1 MLNALAVT
9 AVGLLAQAF
18 FSARTLVQWILSE
31 RSRRV
36 LSPSIFWIFSTCGSV
51 LLALYGYLRQ
61 DFAIIAGQVISYYVY
76 LWNMRI
82 KHVPVPRVAMCALM
96 LVPVAALIGAASN
109 AHQFVSDFFG
119 RDDLPLWLLA
129 IGTFGQGLFT
139 FRFVYQWW
147 YSRRVG
153 ESELPPLF
161 WWISVAGAMIV
172 FGYGIMRAD
181 IVLLLSQGFGIFVYI
196 RNLYIGYHPRTSS
209 AKAGKTGE

>member
-1 MLNALAVT
+1 MLNSLAVT

-36 LSPSIFWIFSTCGSV
+36 LSPSVFWIFSTCGSV

-61 DFAIIAGQVISYYVY
+61 DFAIIAGQFISYYVY
-76 LWNMRI
+76 LWNIRMKR
-82 KHVPVPRVAMCALM
+82 VPIPRVFMWLLM
-96 LVPVAALIGAASN
+96 LVPVAAMAGAASN
-109 AHQFVSDFFG
+109 AQQFVADFFQ

-147 YSRRVG
+147 YSRRAG

-161 WWISVAGAMIV
+161 WWISVAGAVIV
-172 FGYGIMRAD
+172 FGYGLVRAD
-181 IVLLLSQGFGIFVYI
+181 IVLLLSQGFGIFVYG
-196 RNLYIGYHPRTSS
+196 RNIYIGR
-209 AKAGKTGE
+209 KRK